1 MGNSASC
8 RAEASLVFVQ
18 TVEAA
23 KECGMASVVVAG
35 RKPLYELK
43 AADLVIKRLS
53 ELRVINLQQLFRNE
67 ELVQGNVRRFSSF
80 SCLCKPTCMQEICSF
95 GCRVMSPMH

>member
-1 MGNSASC
+1 M
-8 RAEASLVFVQ
+8 Q

-35 RKPLYELK
+35 RKPLYELG

-67 ELVQGNVRRFSSF
+67 ELVTPNVRTPSRTRRLP
-80 SCLCKPTCMQEICSF
+80 SCVVRQA
-95 GCRVMSPMH
+95 

>member
-1 MGNSASC
+1 MSRYSHV
-8 RAEASLVFVQ
+8 LKIIMPFQ

-35 RKPLYELK
+35 RKPLYEMK
-43 AADLVIKRLS
+43 AADLVVKRLS

-67 ELVQGNVRRFSSF
+67 ELVTGNVSSLQLDL
-80 SCLCKPTCMQEICSF
+80 S
-95 GCRVMSPMH
+95 SPYR